1 MLLCVLADNFDSH
14 CEERYACDPK
24 TPPCTDY
31 KKPYVAVQCGCH
43 VSNPGLYQ
51 MPVSLLLPKRAEASN
66 LLVPV
71 CASASHVAYA
81 TVRMEPQFMILGHAA
96 GVVAALSARHGAA
109 VQDVDLAEMH
119 ALLLADGAHLNGT
132 ETPKPTTMGFRCGA
146 DTCFP
151 SPHHTYRNSSCDGVD
166 ATPPYTNGCCTEI
179 VCIRI
184 V

>member
-1 MLLCVLADNFDSH
+1 
-14 CEERYACDPK
+14 
-24 TPPCTDY
+24 
-31 KKPYVAVQCGCH
+31 
-43 VSNPGLYQ
+43 
-51 MPVSLLLPKRAEASN
+51 
-66 LLVPV
+66 
-71 CASASHVAYA
+71 
-81 TVRMEPQFMILGHAA
+81 MILGHAA